1 MRRRGEK
8 FILAKQHKRVI
19 LSYTVYRSHGVSWTT
34 HKKERPAAGYRRAF
48 FCGWFGRINC
58 LPHERLSA
66 TTSAVEG
73 SAPQDTSQNTDQ
85 ERYDKV
91 IEHHETP
98 SLPCRI
104 GLVRAVAASVYHKT
118 HEKIPLRLV
127 NAVGF
132 FVYSFIRARSRRLS
146 PYARPRPPHLHVRQ
160 SVRRCGH
167 HSPRRRRSPPPRRV
181 PPAPCGR

>member
-1 MRRRGEK
+1 MECHGQPIKKNALRLVTAG
-8 FILAKQHKRVI
+8 
-19 LSYTVYRSHGVSWTT
+19 RS
-34 HKKERPAAGYRRAF
+34 F
-48 FCGWFGRINC
+48 
-58 LPHERLSA
+58 
-66 TTSAVEG
+66 AVG
-73 SAPQDTSQNTDQ
+73 SAASTVCHMRCSPLPPQQSKDQRPQDTSQNTDQ

-132 FVYSFIRARSRRLS
+132 FVCSVIRARSRR
-146 PYARPRPPHLHVRQ
+146 PPPCARPRPPRLRAPRSAGHSGHR
-160 SVRRCGH
+160 SSRRTPLLLPP
-167 HSPRRRRSPPPRRV
+167 SLPRFDGGGYCFR
-181 PPAPCGR
+181 